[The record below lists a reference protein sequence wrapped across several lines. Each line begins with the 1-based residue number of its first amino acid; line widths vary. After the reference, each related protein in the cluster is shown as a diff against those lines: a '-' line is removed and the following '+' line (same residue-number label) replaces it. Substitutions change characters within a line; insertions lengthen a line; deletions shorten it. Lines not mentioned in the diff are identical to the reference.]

1 MAVPLE
7 KMEDHVMAKFVHD
20 WKERFKRFLSPP
32 LDTNLYDRS
41 RNGTSLRESGEDS
54 LLDYERYHWGSGPGP
69 WY

>member
-1 MAVPLE
+1 
-7 KMEDHVMAKFVHD
+7 MAKFVHD
-20 WKERFKRFLSPP
+20 WKERFKRFLSLP

-54 LLDYERYHWGSGPGP
+54 LHDYERYHWGSGPGP